1 MIRII
6 KAPIRAYGYCA
17 IIAGRTTDSS
27 NASGFA
33 LHEPTHPRPLRGGE
47 QAFVHVVPVPLL
59 GGVRGG
65 FMVPM
70 HGKNGVGA
78 LHEPRSAAVPAASC
92 CGVSP
97 PARTSGET
105 PGKLAGEDACATAA
119 GQFMVPMHSKKRK
132 GAFHEPPFPPR
143 RRSRPRPRSD
153 DL

>member
-78 LHEPRSAAVPAASC
+78 
-92 CGVSP
+92 
-97 PARTSGET
+97 
-105 PGKLAGEDACATAA
+105 
-119 GQFMVPMHSKKRK
+119 
-132 GAFHEPPFPPR
+132 FHEPPPLPALSTALGGGEGGR
-143 RRSRPRPRSD
+143 RPGEGDSNRFMVPNARHQSRSGSP
-153 DL
+153 